1 MYTAAGPM
9 RLAGR
14 SLLKSTLS
22 LSIFSQRTTRPTRMV
37 SAPYM
42 LSSSVS
48 LSLSTSSTPDSNSP
62 SFKEGSSDSVKM
74 KELLQEP
81 KMSAATSVGSLSVSN
96 ESAGLSSTGTAL
108 EPMDI
113 ARAER
118 IAYLEETTKNNH
130 SDLRGLTKKMELLA
144 DKRQALLN
152 KTEELTAKEERR
164 LKVIEEE
171 DLPDMRKDKE
181 RLVAEIA
188 EFKKELSE
196 LRNAGTTDVKR
207 SGIYLSIYQQQQQQ
221 QQQQQ

>member
-1 MYTAAGPM
+1 MY
-9 RLAGR
+9 RFLLQSSR
-14 SLLKSTLS
+14 SLLF
-22 LSIFSQRTTRPTRMV
+22 FSPISRLMGSVFAGNFKARMRPSPQLLIS
-37 SAPYM
+37 SALM
-42 LSSSVS
+42 SSS
-48 LSLSTSSTPDSNSP
+48 SSPDSDS
-62 SFKEGSSDSVKM
+62 SGSKEGSSDSK
-74 KELLQEP
+74 EP
-81 KMSAATSVGSLSVSN
+81 KKPRKPEESSAAVPVVSLEAST
-96 ESAGLSSTGTAL
+96 ESGLSSTGTTL
-108 EPMDI
+108 KPMDI